1 MQTHPLRLLPLRIG
15 PAGLH
20 GRLLEYDRV
29 LPSVDL
35 LGQLSALHH
44 DGLGRLRLQ
53 RLGLLVLILG
63 ALLLLGKAQRKG
75 LAEEATGA
83 ALAVQRAGQLQAR
96 VLLGRNGNGHEVVLG
111 HEGARKVAELA
122 AAHAIPPITLQVEAH
137 HGRSLPQADLA
148 IT

>member
-1 MQTHPLRLLPLRIG
+1 MQTHPLRLLPLGIG

-20 GRLLEYDRV
+20 GRLLEHDRV
-29 LPSVDL
+29 LPS
-35 LGQLSALHH
+35 
-44 DGLGRLRLQ
+44 

-75 LAEEATGA
+75 LAEEAAGA

-111 HEGARKVAELA
+111 HERARE
-122 AAHAIPPITLQVEAH
+122 
-137 HGRSLPQADLA
+137 
-148 IT
+148 